1 MLQPANRLKLDRD
14 FKKVLKF
21 GRSFYSQNLKA
32 KILKNSLTNSRFG
45 FVIGTKISK
54 SAVVR
59 NRLKRQVREVI
70 RLLFKDDKIQPG
82 FDVVMMIAIG
92 IKDKKHEEIAREV
105 KMLVEKTGLLNSK

>member
-1 MLQPANRLKLDRD
+1 MLQPANRLKSDRD

-21 GRSFYSQNLKA
+21 GRSFYSQNLKV
-32 KILKNSLTNSRFG
+32 KILKNSLNYSRFG

-70 RLLFKDDKIQPG
+70 RLLFKDGKIQNG

-92 IKDKKHEEIAREV
+92 IKDKKYEEIQNEV
-105 KMLVEKTGLLNSK
+105 VLLMKKSGLYV

>member
-32 KILKNSLTNSRFG
+32 KILKNSLANSRFG

-70 RLLFKDDKIQPG
+70 RLLFKDNKIQPG
-82 FDVVMMIAIG
+82 FDVVVMIAIG
-92 IKDKKHEEIAREV
+92 IRDKKHEDIQNEAVALI
-105 KMLVEKTGLLNSK
+105 KKTGLYV